1 MIIDTNI
8 ASCIFK
14 NIYFEIDG
22 NIYGRRQNKESRFPL
37 IPVLSQKRWS
47 IFHPFESGLAL

>member
-8 ASCIFK
+8 VSCIFK

-22 NIYGRRQNKESRFPL
+22 NIYGRRLNKESQFPL
-37 IPVLSQKRWS
+37 TPVLSQKGWS
-47 IFHPFESGLAL
+47 IFDPFESGLVL